1 MVCPGFLTAA
11 VFAGMLAGGFLG
23 GVLGDICGRKPVL
36 LTTLAINAASA
47 FLSAF
52 STSIYWLI
60 FFRTLAGLGVGG
72 VVSSLF
78 ALCLEHVPVSARGRY
93 VTILC
98 SFWMVGSVLT
108 AGTAWIML
116 GNTTG
121 GERILDIS
129 WRWFAAVVGLPS
141 FVCFLFTMWYVPESP
156 HFLASQGKI
165 QAVTEVLQYIHTMQ
179 KSSRRVQFQFTDP
192 ETREFAAQKK
202 RLAGSSEQPPSGRGG
217 VARAVFDPDRMRGI
231 GRLFHRPQIFGT
243 LLLMFCSYCLSF
255 GSYGLSTWIAKLF
268 QAVGLSNPFANAFM
282 FAGANL
288 PGNVIR

>member
-1 MVCPGFLTAA
+1 
-11 VFAGMLAGGFLG
+11 MLAGGFFG
-23 GVLGDICGRKPVL
+23 GVLGDVYGRKPVL

-116 GNTTG
+116 GNDANG
-121 GERILDIS
+121 HRILDIS
-129 WRWFAAVVGLPS
+129 WRWFAAVVGFPS
-141 FVCFLFTMWYVPESP
+141 LICFLFTMWYVPESP

-165 QAVTEVLQYIHTMQ
+165 QAVTEVLQYVHEMQ
-179 KSSRRVQFQFTDP
+179 SSARRVHFKFTDDA
-192 ETREFAAQKK
+192 ETRELGLHKPPHT
-202 RLAGSSEQPPSGRGG
+202 GSLQQLPSGRGSS
-217 VARAVFDPDRMRGI
+217 VARAILDPERMRSI
-231 GRLFHRPQIFGT
+231 GRLFHRPHVFGT
-243 LLLMFCSYCLSF
+243 LLLMFCAYCLSF
-255 GSYGLSTWIAKLF
+255 GSYGLSTWITKLF

-288 PGNVIR
+288 PGNLVR

>member
-1 MVCPGFLTAA
+1 MLLG
-11 VFAGMLAGGFLG
+11 GMLG
-23 GVLGDICGRKPVL
+23 GVLGDHYGRKPVL
-36 LTTLAINAASA
+36 LTTLAINAAAA

-60 FFRTLAGLGVGG
+60 LFRAIAGLGVGG

-116 GNTTG
+116 GNNAD
-121 GERILDIS
+121 GERILDLS

-141 FVCFLFTMWYVPESP
+141 FVCFALTLWYVPESP
-156 HFLASQGKI
+156 HFLASHGQC
-165 QAVTEVLQYIHTMQ
+165 QAVSDVLQYVHRTQ
-179 KSSRRVQFQFTDP
+179 KSARHVQFQFTDSL
-192 ETREFAAQKK
+192 AAQKQH
-202 RLAGSSEQPPSGRGG
+202 LQHAASSVSSHRRTVLDAE
-217 VARAVFDPDRMRGI
+217 RMRGI
-231 GRLFHRPQIFGT
+231 VRLFHRPQLATT
-243 LLLMFCSYCLSF
+243 LVLMLCAFCLSF

-268 QAVGLSNPFANAFM
+268 QAVGLSNPFANAFL

-288 PGNVIR
+288 PGNVVRCVSVAMAAMRQGVSLLRIN